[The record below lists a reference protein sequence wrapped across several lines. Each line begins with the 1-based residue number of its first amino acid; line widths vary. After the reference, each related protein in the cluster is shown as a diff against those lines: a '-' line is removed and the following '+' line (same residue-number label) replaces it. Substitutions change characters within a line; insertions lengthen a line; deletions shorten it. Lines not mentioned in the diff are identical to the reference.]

1 MSDESDSSPRVLIV
15 DESRIARAMLARQI
29 RNHYALREE
38 ANGELAWQAL
48 VIDPSI
54 KVVVCSLSMPVLNGD
69 ELLARMRA
77 SALSR
82 LVRMP
87 VLLVVGDNADAVE
100 RAKSHGAT
108 EFIDRQALATDLLAR
123 IDAALKGAPSDMS
136 HGALAPASDKT
147 VVEDEPDAMPEQA
160 AEVLAPGA
168 ARQAIPAEA
177 PEFSAEETITL
188 HAVVEPPELQGGAV
202 APAARTPA
210 ASEETVLLPK
220 GALLAL
226 AKQAMGRAKAN
237 NRQVNALVM
246 EFDNVDGLRE
256 QHGDD
261 MVQQL
266 QQRFVAILGGRVRE
280 NDKLGRY
287 VGDRLAIISP
297 DIGSVDCE
305 AFSNRL
311 RKAIKR
317 AKISAHGDR
326 LSLSVSVGIGNF
338 PADGVASA
346 EALLELAS
354 RRLEEAQAAG
364 GDCVIAADANLMK
377 METPTLEQALALL
390 ETGCKDKVSPH
401 LPALGYRL
409 LPLLKMLDRELK
421 LGLSLGSAT
430 AKLQAMMRSGGD
442 TLTAPKID
450 ARQAG
455 G

>member
-1 MSDESDSSPRVLIV
+1 MSESDSSPRVLIV
-15 DESRIARAMLARQI
+15 DESRIARAMLSRQI
-29 RNHYALREE
+29 RNHYAFREE

-77 SALSR
+77 SALPR
-82 LVRMP
+82 LVQMP
-87 VLLVVGDNADAVE
+87 VLLIVGDNADAVE

-108 EFIDRQALATDLLAR
+108 EFIDRQALATDLLTR
-123 IDAALKGAPSDMS
+123 IDAVAKSVLAGS
-136 HGALAPASDKT
+136 HGVFVPAGDET
-147 VVEDEPDAMPEQA
+147 LVEAGSEMVPEQA
-160 AEVLAPGA
+160 ADGA
-168 ARQAIPAEA
+168 GVSDTERKTISVTAAEM
-177 PEFSAEETITL
+177 SAEEASTL
-188 HAVVEPPELQGGAV
+188 HDVVGTSYSLEISA
-202 APAARTPA
+202 APAAIKLPA
-210 ASEETVLLPK
+210 APEKTVLLSK
-220 GALLAL
+220 AALIAM
-226 AKQAMGRAKAN
+226 AKQALGRAKAN
-237 NRQVNALVM
+237 NGRVNALVM
-246 EFDNVDGLRE
+246 EFDNVAGLRA

-266 QQRFVAILGGRVRE
+266 QQRFVAILSGRVRR
-280 NDKLGRY
+280 NDGLGRY

-311 RKAIKR
+311 RKAIKK

-326 LSLSVSVGIGNF
+326 LSLSVSIGIGNF

-354 RRLEEAQAAG
+354 RRLEEAQRAG
-364 GDCVIAADANLMK
+364 GDCVIAADVAPVK
-377 METPTLEQALALL
+377 MESPTIEQALALL
-390 ETGCKDKVSPH
+390 ETGCKDKLSPH

-409 LPLLKMLDRELK
+409 LPLLKLLDRELK

-430 AKLQAMMRSGGD
+430 AKLQAIMRTEGD
-442 TLTAPKID
+442 TLNAPRID
-450 ARQAG
+450 TH
-455 G
+455 